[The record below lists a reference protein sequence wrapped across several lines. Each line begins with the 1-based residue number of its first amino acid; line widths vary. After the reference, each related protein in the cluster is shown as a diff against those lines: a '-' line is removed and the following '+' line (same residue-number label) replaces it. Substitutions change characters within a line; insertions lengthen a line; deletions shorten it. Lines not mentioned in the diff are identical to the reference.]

1 MELVEQMHGAVKVAT
16 VSGRIDQTT
25 AAQFQNLLAPLLVK
39 AKAGAAP
46 LLLDFSG
53 VDYISSVGLRAL
65 MLTAREARAA
75 GCGLAVA
82 GLQPLVQEI
91 FQISRFDM
99 VVSLYPTPDAALEA
113 LSSAAAAAHRAAGGT
128 ARG

>member
-25 AAQFQNLLAPLLVK
+25 AAQFQNLLAPLLVT

-53 VDYISSVGLRAL
+53 VDYISSVGLRVL
-65 MLTAREARAA
+65 MLAARQVKTQQGQIAIAA
-75 GCGLAVA
+75 LSPMVA
-82 GLQPLVQEI
+82 EV
-91 FQISRFDM
+91 FQISRFHLVLPVHPD
-99 VVSLYPTPDAALEA
+99 VATALASL
-113 LSSAAAAAHRAAGGT
+113 G
-128 ARG
+128 